1 MSKIVVVLVSLLGW
15 LPGQLIGQALPV
27 NPSLL
32 RHGWPAS
39 WISCPGIGGR
49 DYGVYH
55 FRRSFALERQPASFI
70 VHVSADNR
78 YRLWV
83 NGRPVCSGP
92 ARGDLQHWNF
102 ETVDI
107 ARYLQPGQ
115 NTLAAL
121 VWNMGV
127 YAPAAQISNRTAFLV
142 QGDGKEEQVV
152 NTGRNWKVVPDSAYH
167 PCATDI
173 GARLG
178 VYLVIGPGDSVQGA
192 WYPWGWE
199 QP

>member
-1 MSKIVVVLVSLLGW
+1 M
-15 LPGQLIGQALPV
+15 
-27 NPSLL
+27 
-32 RHGWPAS
+32 
-39 WISCPGIGGR
+39 
-49 DYGVYH
+49 
-55 FRRSFALERQPASFI
+55 
-70 VHVSADNR
+70 HVSADNR

-83 NGRPVCSGP
+83 NGHTVCSGP

-152 NTGRNWKVVPDSAYH
+152 NTDRSWKVVSDSAYN
-167 PCATDI
+167 PCATDDWCAAWTSI
-173 GARLG
+173 WSSGRGMMCRARGIPGAGSSRGMMISGWLAA
-178 VYLVIGPGDSVQGA
+178 VEVSSPA
-192 WYPWGWE
+192 PWGSGSDNWWTLVPRGIPLME
-199 QP
+199 ERQQRIPLVRRIAGGGDDQGMFRRE